1 VQDFQ
6 NIRAW
11 QRARALSLRVDSLA
25 RRFPRDYRS
34 LRSQIRRAA
43 DGISAAIA
51 EGCGAATQ
59 REFARFLDIAIK
71 SASETQSHIISARD
85 RRLISDAAH
94 SQLVDEVSQIR
105 RMLYALRKK
114 VLGAAPDRPDRPD
127 RPDLFDL
134 SDRPDHG
141 PETLNTE
148 N

>member
-1 VQDFQ
+1 MPLLRESGTSFQAVQDFQ

-25 RRFPRDYRS
+25 RRFPGDYRS
-34 LRSQIRRAA
+34 LRSQMRRAA

-71 SASETQSHIISARD
+71 SASETQSHVISARD

-94 SQLVDEVSQIR
+94 SELVDEVSQIR

-114 VLGAAPDRPDRPD
+114 VLD
-127 RPDLFDL
+127 DLPG
-134 SDRPDHG
+134 SH
-141 PETLNTE
+141 
-148 N
+148 